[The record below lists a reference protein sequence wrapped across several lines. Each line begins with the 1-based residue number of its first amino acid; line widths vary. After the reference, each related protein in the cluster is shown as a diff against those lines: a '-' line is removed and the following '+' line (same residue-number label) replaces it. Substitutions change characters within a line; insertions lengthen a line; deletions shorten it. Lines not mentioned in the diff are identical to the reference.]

1 MNQTLGPVLG
11 MSRYVKTC
19 MIDRDMNPS
28 ISPESDNGLAIETSG
43 PGGSVALGLGDRVLG
58 SRAIGADRPHAV
70 ELLPAVADLCRC
82 HAVEPAA
89 IAAVFVSI
97 GPGSF
102 TGLRIGVTAARMIAL
117 AIGARIVPVPT
128 LEAIAQNALDAPD
141 SPKRIAVLVDAKR
154 HRAYGA
160 AFVLQEPGLYT
171 CVAEPVELD
180 PAEFLATQAAL
191 EPNCAVLGPGV
202 VPYEQVVC
210 DSGLRALPESL
221 FDPRA
226 ESVYALGRRLAV
238 DETPGGFRTVVPN
251 YIRVP
256 TAEEKWTRRAAERGS

>member
-1 MNQTLGPVLG
+1 MNQTLAPALG
-11 MSRYVKTC
+11 MSQRVKTC
-19 MIDRDMNPS
+19 MIDCDMNPS
-28 ISPESDNGLAIETSG
+28 ISPESDHGLAIETSG
-43 PGGSVALGLGDRVLG
+43 PGGSVALGLSDRVLD
-58 SRAIGADRPHAV
+58 SRAVGADRPHAV
-70 ELLPAVADLCRC
+70 ELLPAIADLCRC

-102 TGLRIGVTAARMIAL
+102 TGLRIGVTTARMIAL
-117 AIGARIVPVPT
+117 AVGARIVAVPT
-128 LEAIAQNALDAPD
+128 LEAIAQHALDAPD
-141 SPKRIAVLVDAKR
+141 PPERVVVLVDAKR

-180 PAEFLATQAAL
+180 PAKFLAAQAAL

-202 VPYEQVVC
+202 VPHEQVVS
-210 DSGLRALPESL
+210 DSGLRILPKSL
-221 FDPRA
+221 FQPRA

-238 DETPGGFRTVVPN
+238 DETPGDFRAVVPN
-251 YIRVP
+251 YIRLP
-256 TAEEKWTRRAAERGS
+256 TAEEKWARRATEGGS